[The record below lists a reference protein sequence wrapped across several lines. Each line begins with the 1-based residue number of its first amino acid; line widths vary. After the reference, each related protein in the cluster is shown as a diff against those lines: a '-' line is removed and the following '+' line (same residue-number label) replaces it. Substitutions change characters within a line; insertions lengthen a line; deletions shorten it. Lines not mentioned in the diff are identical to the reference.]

1 MKKTSSFLLAILSI
15 LIVFD
20 LIPSQAQG
28 VVESG
33 VFTDEYLMGEVIES
47 SEALSTEFGSNDS
60 QSQEAEILIT
70 TGSEKGNTHKIIH
83 NFSEAN
89 SDSKALKNGE
99 TVVVLKNQEFD
110 EAFYY
115 ISDKYR
121 LPWIIGLLLAFALLA
136 IAFTGF
142 KGFTALIGLG
152 FNILIIVSF
161 IIPQIIN
168 GGNPLFISF
177 LGGLVIA
184 VVSLYFAHGFSR
196 KTSIALVST
205 LITLVISLG
214 LSVLFV
220 WLTKLS
226 GTGTEEAFFLQFG
239 DFANINLKGLF
250 LGGIII
256 GALGVLD
263 DVTTAQTAAI
273 VELKR
278 ANPRYTFEDLY
289 KSGIN
294 IGREHITSLV
304 NTLALAYAGSSMPI
318 LLLFTISQQPLWVIL
333 NGELVTE
340 ELVRTLVGSI
350 SLILAVP
357 ISTALAAYWYGNNK
371 VLATDIR
378 KPLAS
383 HHH

>member
-1 MKKTSSFLLAILSI
+1 MKKLLITLVTLSTLLSLLPI
-15 LIVFD
+15 
-20 LIPSQAQG
+20 SQIKAQG
-28 VVESG
+28 LAENG
-33 VFTDEYLMGEVIES
+33 IFTDEYLMGEVISTSIVEES
-47 SEALSTEFGSNDS
+47 EMNMDDGQTQKAQIKMN
-60 QSQEAEILIT
+60 
-70 TGSEKGNTHKIIH
+70 TGSEEGNSYEIIH
-83 NFSEAN
+83 QYSNAN
-89 SDSKALKNGE
+89 AESKALSEGE
-99 TVVVLKNQEFD
+99 SVVIVKNQEFD

-136 IAFTGF
+136 IAFTGL

-152 FNILIIVSF
+152 FNILVIVSF

-168 GGNPLFISF
+168 GSNPLLISF

-184 VVSLYFAHGFSR
+184 VVSLYFAHGFNR

-205 LITLVISLG
+205 LITLVIALG

-239 DFANINLKGLF
+239 DYANINLKGLF

-256 GALGVLD
+256 GTLGVLD

-278 ANPRYTFEDLY
+278 ANPRYKFADLY
-289 KSGIN
+289 KSGIS
-294 IGREHITSLV
+294 IGSEHITSLV
-304 NTLALAYAGSSMPI
+304 NTLALAYAGSAMPV
-318 LLLFTISQQPLWVIL
+318 LLLFTLSSQPLWVIL
-333 NGELVTE
+333 NSELVSE

-357 ISTALAAYWYGNNK
+357 ISTALAAHWFGKHKLLDYNNDK
-371 VLATDIR
+371 AIR
-378 KPLAS
+378 S
-383 HHH
+383 HQH